1 MVAVHAHRLA
11 PAAPDEE
18 YVYGS
23 CAPGWHSVAGQEP
36 AVDDWI
42 GTVRERGIER
52 VCCLLAGDG
61 GGALNRYVEAFGRE
75 RVCHTPVPDEHL
87 VPRAELVGEILPFL
101 TESRAAGE
109 PVVVHS
115 LAGLGRTGQVLAAWL
130 VRDRGYDTERAVETV
145 RGMGR
150 DPYDAVAAGN
160 ASEADLHALL
170 RAADQL

>member
-1 MVAVHAHRLA
+1 MVPVHAHRLA

-23 CAPGWHSVAGQEP
+23 CAPGWHSAAAQEP
-36 AVDDWI
+36 AVDDWVA
-42 GTVRERGIER
+42 TVRKRGIER
-52 VCCLLAGDG
+52 VCCLLAGG
-61 GGALNRYVEAFGRE
+61 GNGALDRYAEAFGQE
-75 RVCHTPVPDEHL
+75 RVRHAPVPDGHL
-87 VPRAELVGEILPFL
+87 VPRARLTEEILPFL
-101 TESRAAGE
+101 TESRAAEE

-145 RGMGR
+145 REMGR

-160 ASEADLHALL
+160 ANETELHALL
-170 RAADQL
+170 RAAGQF